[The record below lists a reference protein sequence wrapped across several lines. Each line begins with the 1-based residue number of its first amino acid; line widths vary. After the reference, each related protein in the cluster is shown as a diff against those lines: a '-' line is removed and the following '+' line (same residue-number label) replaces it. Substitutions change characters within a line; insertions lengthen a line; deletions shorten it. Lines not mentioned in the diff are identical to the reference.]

1 MKKPIIVLMALLAVA
16 ALAGAQETLSL
27 EQAVETALA
36 NNESL
41 SRSRIDLEAAAR
53 AVGVSWN
60 GLVPGLSLGAGTSR
74 PNDGESASYGLAKA
88 SLTLS
93 PGLLSSGKKARLAYE
108 TELLAYETAKR
119 DLELSVRKAYHS
131 LGLSRK
137 NITLIEQNIASAQKS
152 YDQAE
157 AKRKAGLAPEL
168 DAMSALV
175 TLEKLKPTL
184 ESAKLSYDKALD
196 SFRILLG
203 LDGDANVD
211 IASSLETEIKTVDI
225 TGISAVPPSVAA
237 LEKQLA
243 QARAALSDA
252 RLSVY
257 SPSLSLSA
265 SYQPTYAMESWSDS
279 GSVTASLSFSLD
291 SLMPWSNARSAA
303 STAEDTVTKLE
314 SQLAAEKKSTSME
327 IRSLVKQIAQS
338 LSALESRRL
347 NETLAEKTYRLTEE
361 AYRLGTKDILR
372 LQSAQDSL
380 SQARL
385 DVSQEAYTLQA
396 AILDLELIV
405 GVPFGTLGRQS

>member
-1 MKKPIIVLMALLAVA
+1 MKKPTIVLMALLAVA
-16 ALAGAQETLSL
+16 ALAGAQEALSL

-41 SRSRIDLEAAAR
+41 SRSRVDLAAAKR
-53 AVGVSWN
+53 AVDVSWS
-60 GLVPGLSLGAGTSR
+60 GLLPGLSLGAGTSR

-88 SLTLS
+88 SLMLS
-93 PGLLSSGKKARLAYE
+93 SGLLSSGKKARLAYE
-108 TELLAYETAKR
+108 TQLLAYLTAER

-131 LGLSRK
+131 LGLSWNSIK
-137 NITLIEQNIASAQKS
+137 LIEQNIASAQKS

-157 AKRKAGLAPEL
+157 ARRVAGLAPEL
-168 DAMSALV
+168 DALSARV

-184 ESAKLSYDKALD
+184 ESAKLSYDRALD

-203 LDGDANVD
+203 LDGESSVD
-211 IASSLETEIKTVDI
+211 IAPALETEIKAVDV
-225 TGISAVPPSVAA
+225 TGIAADPPSVAA

-243 QARAALSDA
+243 MARAALSDA

-265 SYQPTYAMESWSDS
+265 SYQPTYAMKSWSDS
-279 GSVTASLSFSLD
+279 GSLTASLSFSLD
-291 SLMPWSNARSAA
+291 SLMPWSSARSAA

-314 SQLAAEKKSTSME
+314 SQLAAARKSASME

-338 LSALESRRL
+338 RSALESKRL
-347 NETLAEKTYRLTEE
+347 NETLAEKTYRMTEE

-380 SQARL
+380 AQARL

-396 AILDLELIV
+396 AILDLEYTL
-405 GVPFGTLGRQS
+405 GVPFGTLGR